1 MRLCIIKAYVEI
13 ERMHNSLLEK
23 KKESKP
29 GPIGQLLN
37 SRLLIFVMLFGVTGF
52 LGLPILWISPSFSRL
67 EKYFWSVVNILYTT
81 VLIILCVVI
90 CWWAYI
96 RIVENV

>member
-1 MRLCIIKAYVEI
+1 
-13 ERMHNSLLEK
+13 MHNSLLEK
-23 KKESKP
+23 KKESKL
-29 GPIGQLLN
+29 GPMGQLLN

-52 LGLPILWISPSFSRL
+52 LGLPILWMSPSFSRL

-90 CWWAYI
+90 CWWAYT

>member
-1 MRLCIIKAYVEI
+1 
-13 ERMHNSLLEK
+13 MHNSLLEK
-23 KKESKP
+23 RKESKT

-52 LGLPILWISPSFSRL
+52 LGLPILWMSPSFSRL
-67 EKYFWSVVNILYTT
+67 EKYFWSVMNILYTT
-81 VLIILCVVI
+81 FLIIVCVVI